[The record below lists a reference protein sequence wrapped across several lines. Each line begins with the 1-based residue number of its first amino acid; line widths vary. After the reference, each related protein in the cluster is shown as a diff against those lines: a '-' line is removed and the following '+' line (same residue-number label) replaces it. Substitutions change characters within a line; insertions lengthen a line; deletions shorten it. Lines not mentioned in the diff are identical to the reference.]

1 MPNDECLLL
10 LAHGSPDPRWRKPF
24 EHLVRDL
31 AVELNARGPL
41 LAYMEFIPPTLADA
55 VAEAG
60 RRGLRRIAIL
70 PLFMSGGGHVAT
82 DIPAQVEA
90 ARQVHPGVAIRVLPP
105 VGEHPRFQK
114 VLREI
119 IRDLQ
124 HRA

>member
-1 MPNDECLLL
+1 MSHDECLIL
-10 LAHGSPDPRWRKPF
+10 LAHGSSDPRWRKPF

-31 AVELNARGPL
+31 AAESDGNSPL
-41 LAYMEFIPPTLADA
+41 LAYMEFVPPTLADA

-60 RRGLRRIAIL
+60 RRGFRRIAIL
-70 PLFMSGGGHVAT
+70 PLFMSGGGHVAN
-82 DIPAQVEA
+82 DIPAQAEA
-90 ARQVHPGVAIRVLPP
+90 ARQAHPGVAIRVLPP

-114 VLREI
+114 VLKEI